1 MSLIEEALRK
11 QREETEKARGGL
23 TMQAPPNANV
33 SPPPLPTPAQE
44 EQEAEQEDPA
54 PARKAVPVLIIA
66 VVAGIVLV
74 AGIVW
79 LLMYGFNSK
88 KSEVAKAP
96 VVEKTKPAVAA
107 EVAVARVETKVATS
121 APVEVKAPVAISA
134 PVTPAVTPV
143 AIEAPVVVIG
153 NSSATTVVAS
163 TEPAKV
169 VQKVVVVVWP
179 KLTVTGLIGA
189 SRGSKSAAIINGQMV
204 SSGSMIEGVKVEAID
219 RQGVQLS
226 YEGEVR
232 TLAVGGS
239 TD

>member
-1 MSLIEEALRK
+1 VSLIEEALRK

-23 TMQAPPNANV
+23 TIQVPPNANV
-33 SPPPLPTPAQE
+33 PPPPLPMPAQE
-44 EQEAEQEDPA
+44 EQEEEQEDPA
-54 PARKAVPVLIIA
+54 PVRKAVPVLIIA
-66 VVAGIVLV
+66 VVVGVVVV

-88 KSEVAKAP
+88 KNEVTKAP
-96 VVEKTKPAVAA
+96 VVEKAKPAVMA
-107 EVAVARVETKVATS
+107 EVAAASVETKVATS
-121 APVEVKAPVAISA
+121 APVEVKAPVVISA
-134 PVTPAVTPV
+134 PVTPAATPV
-143 AIEAPVVVIG
+143 AIEAPVVIG
-153 NSSATTVVAS
+153 NASATSVAVVA
-163 TEPAKV
+163 EPAKV

-204 SSGSMIEGVKVEAID
+204 STGAMIEGVRVEAID